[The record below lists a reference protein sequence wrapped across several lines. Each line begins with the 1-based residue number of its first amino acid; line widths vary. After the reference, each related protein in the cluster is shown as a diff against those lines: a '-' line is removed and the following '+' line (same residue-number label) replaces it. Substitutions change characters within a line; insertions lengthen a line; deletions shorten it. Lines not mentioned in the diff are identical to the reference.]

1 MTNGSCN
8 RADSSRRCACLE
20 ASEHHTDLPV
30 CHVTI
35 QITERASLDSLHRL
49 PCFFRQRLWRRSP
62 TRGEERRITKAWCSN
77 PPPPPK
83 KKTRLEFGCG
93 ADGYPFHRRE
103 SAECVLFSRRE
114 CYVLSEWWRRRRR
127 RWCALLKRCQ
137 TLPPP
142 PPVPNSSKHH
152 WLRDVYVA

>member
-8 RADSSRRCACLE
+8 KADSSRRCACLE

-62 TRGEERRITKAWCSN
+62 TRGEGRRITKAWCSN
-77 PPPPPK
+77 SPPPK
-83 KKTRLEFGCG
+83 KKKNSSGIWLRGRWVSFPQEGECG
-93 ADGYPFHRRE
+93 MCSVFEEG
-103 SAECVLFSRRE
+103 VLRVER
-114 CYVLSEWWRRRRR
+114 VVAAAAA
-127 RWCALLKRCQ
+127 CAFE
-137 TLPPP
+137 TVPDSTPPP
-142 PPVPNSSKHH
+142 PADPNSSKHP